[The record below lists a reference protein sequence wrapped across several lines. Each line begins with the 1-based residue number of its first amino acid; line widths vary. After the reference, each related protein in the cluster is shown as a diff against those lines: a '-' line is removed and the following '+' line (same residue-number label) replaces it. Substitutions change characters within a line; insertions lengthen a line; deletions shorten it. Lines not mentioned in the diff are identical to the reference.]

1 MKKKVKKGSSI
12 KPDVVYDDDTDSSDS
27 DNLQSFRQNYKSQQ
41 KKRVHEPSSSD
52 ADDEVNED
60 TSDDDNT
67 SEAGSNSSNDDD
79 MSSEEE
85 SESELSIVQN
95 EKLETLQKQLK
106 SLDKVSVG
114 TENSS
119 QNKNKTQAQY
129 SDPSINQILPSPPS
143 VAEKIKDSAKPVA
156 SKHLASPDKER
167 VR

>member
-52 ADDEVNED
+52 ADDEVNEN
-60 TSDDDNT
+60 TSDDDDT
-67 SEAGSNSSNDDD
+67 SEAGSNSFDEDDI
-79 MSSEEE
+79 SSEED
-85 SESELSIVQN
+85 SELEQNIAKN

-106 SLDKVSVG
+106 SLDKVSVE
-114 TENSS
+114 TDNSTK
-119 QNKNKTQAQY
+119 NKNKNPAQY
-129 SDPSINQILPSPPS
+129 SDPSMNQIVSSLPSAP
-143 VAEKIKDSAKPVA
+143 EKIKDSTKPVA
-156 SKHLASPDKER
+156 SKQLASPDKER